1 VETTVPPRPLAAVT
15 RLLIAAALTL
25 TGCGGAT
32 ASGAMSTAAPQ
43 LTLRLGFLPNLT
55 HAPAVAGVDKGF
67 LQTALGS
74 GTRLTTQTF
83 NAGPAAVEALFG
95 GAIDAAYVG
104 PNPAING
111 FIRSKGAALRIVSGA
126 TSGGAALVV
135 QPKAGIRTAADL
147 RGRRIAT
154 PQLGNTQDVA
164 LRSWLQ
170 DNGLATDPRGGGDVR
185 IVATENATTLQLFE
199 QGQLD
204 GAWVPEPWASRLVDE
219 GHGTVLVDEATR
231 WPGGQFPTTELIV
244 ARTFLDRHPDAVRRL
259 VAGNVA
265 AVDWLNA
272 HPAEARTVVNQGL
285 QRLSQ
290 RALSP
295 QVLTDAWSHLGF
307 SADPL
312 AGLLQKEADMAG
324 AVGLLA
330 STDLRGIE
338 DLRPLNAVLNGLG
351 RATVSDAGLGG

>member
-1 VETTVPPRPLAAVT
+1 MPLTPLAAAMCLVT
-15 RLLIAAALTL
+15 GAVLTL
-25 TGCGGAT
+25 AGCGGET
-32 ASGAMSTAAPQ
+32 ASGATSTAPQ
-43 LTLRLGFLPNLT
+43 LVLRLGFLPNLT
-55 HAPAVAGVDKGF
+55 HAPAIAGVDRGF
-67 LQTALGS
+67 LRTALGS

-111 FIRSKGAALRIVSGA
+111 FIRSGGAALRIVSGA

-164 LRSWLQ
+164 LRSWLR

-231 WPGGQFPTTELIV
+231 WSGGRFPTTELIV
-244 ARTFLDRHPDAVRRL
+244 ARSFLDRHPDAVRRL
-259 VAGNVA
+259 VAGNLA
-265 AVDWLNA
+265 AVDWLNG
-272 HPAEARTVVNQGL
+272 HPAEARTVVNEGL
-285 QRLSQ
+285 RRLTQRG
-290 RALSP
+290 LSP
-295 QVLTDAWSHLGF
+295 QVLADAWSHLGF

-312 AGLLQKEADMAG
+312 AALLQQEAHMAG

-330 STDLRGIE
+330 ATDLRGIE
-338 DLRPLNAVLNGLG
+338 DLRPLNAVLSGLG
-351 RATVSDAGLGG
+351 RAPVSDAGLGG